1 MASLPERNTR
11 FPVSDAMGISELPR
25 RRGNNSSDV
34 HAILCNL
41 GLVPIGFV
49 SVFMFLDMFYDVY
62 LNLLVRGSQ
71 HVGFSSNVGDR
82 RCQVRTSATSSTVI
96 AGFFFVLFCFHR
108 ANTTILFTVV
118 STPSMFLLNRHSPS
132 FDSDCQFELPTAS
145 LSTL

>member
-25 RRGNNSSDV
+25 RRGNNSNDV

-71 HVGFSSNVGDR
+71 HVGFSSNVGDIGDARFEPRPRHR
-82 RCQVRTSATSSTVI
+82 RFFLYFFASTGQI
-96 AGFFFVLFCFHR
+96 PRYCLR
-108 ANTTILFTVV
+108 L
-118 STPSMFLLNRHSPS
+118 SRLLPCS
-132 FDSDCQFELPTAS
+132 C
-145 LSTL
+145 